1 MIICLSLVLLVLLL
15 VLGVP
20 IPFAFL
26 GTALLLIFTGDY
38 DPSFLLPYG
47 YSKMNTVVILAIP
60 LFIIAGGLIN
70 RAQVGDKLVSLV
82 EVFVGR
88 IRGGL
93 GAIGIVSCAVFGSIT
108 GSACATL
115 SAIGSIMFPKLA
127 AARYPRGHSAAIM
140 ASSAVLGMLIPPSS
154 IMILYAWVGQAPVL
168 ACFLSSLIPG
178 LILTFLLCVCN
189 VFMLRKNKDIQVEAP
204 MPSGALRKEFFK
216 RAWSGVP
223 ALTMPLLVLGGIYGG
238 FVTPTEAAALSVIYV
253 LPLGFLVYRGLTLRG
268 AWDVMKESIV
278 TTGTIM
284 LMLYCIMIL
293 SRIYIM
299 EDLPNII
306 LDSLTAI
313 SDNKVVLMLM
323 INLFMVII
331 GMLMDDV
338 SAVLLVTPILV
349 PVVVGLGI
357 SPVHF
362 AAIVGVNLG
371 MGNITPP
378 TAPLLYLSTK
388 LNGASFGETIGP
400 TIKLILFAWIPT
412 LLITT
417 YVPALSLWLPRLLLG
432 GKY

>member
-1 MIICLSLVLLVLLL
+1 MFITLSLVLLVALLI
-15 VLGVP
+15 LGVP

-26 GTALLLIFTGDY
+26 GTALLLIVTGEY

-70 RAQVGDKLVSLV
+70 RAHVGDKLVTLV
-82 EVFVGR
+82 EIFVGR

-93 GAIGIVSCAVFGSIT
+93 GVIGVVSCAVFGSIT

-127 AARYPRGHSAAIM
+127 NARYPRGHSAAIM
-140 ASSAVLGMLIPPSS
+140 ANSAVLGMLIPPSS

-168 ACFLSSLIPG
+168 ACFLSSLVPG
-178 LILTFLLCVCN
+178 LILTFLICLCN
-189 VFMLRKNKDIQVEAP
+189 VLMLRGNKDIVVEAP
-204 MPSGALRKEFFK
+204 MPAGTLKKEFFK
-216 RAWSGVP
+216 RTWAGIP
-223 ALTMPLLVLGGIYGG
+223 ALSMPVLVLGGIYGG

-253 LPLGFLVYRGLTLRG
+253 LPLGFLVYKGLTLRG
-268 AWDVMKESIV
+268 TLDVLKESII

-299 EDLPNII
+299 EDLPSLI
-306 LDSLTAI
+306 LDSLTVI
-313 SDNKVVLMLM
+313 SDNKIVLMLM

-349 PVVVGLGI
+349 PVVVDLGI

-378 TAPLLYLSTK
+378 TAPLLYLSSK
-388 LNGASFGETIGP
+388 LNGATMAETIGP
-400 TIKLILFAWIPT
+400 TLKLILFAWIPT
-412 LLITT
+412 LLLTT
-417 YVPALSLWLPRLLLG
+417 YVPDLALWLPRLLLG
-432 GKY
+432 GTY

>member
-1 MIICLSLVLLVLLL
+1 MTVALALVLLL
-15 VLGVP
+15 LLLVIGVP
-20 IPFAFL
+20 IPFSFL
-26 GTALLLIFTGDY
+26 GSALFLILTEGY
-38 DPSFLLPYG
+38 DPSFLLPFG
-47 YSKMNTVVILAIP
+47 YSKMNTIVILAIP

-70 RAQVGDKLVSLV
+70 RAQIGDKLVSLV
-82 EVFVGR
+82 EMFVGR

-127 AARYPRGHSAAIM
+127 RDGYPRGHSSAIM

-168 ACFLSSLIPG
+168 ACFLSSFIPG
-178 LILTFLLCVCN
+178 IILTVLLCICN
-189 VFMLRKNKDIQVEAP
+189 MVMLRKHDIA
-204 MPSGALRKEFFK
+204 MPAALPKGTYAKELLRRTGSGT
-216 RAWSGVP
+216 P
-223 ALTMPLLVLGGIYGG
+223 ALLLPVLVLGGIYGG
-238 FVTPTEAAALSVIYV
+238 FVTPTEAAALSVVYVIPVGFFIYK
-253 LPLGFLVYRGLTLRG
+253 GLTVRG
-268 AWDVMKESIV
+268 TFEVLKESVV
-278 TTGTIM
+278 TTGAIM

-299 EDLPNII
+299 EDLPGLI
-306 LDSLTAI
+306 LDNLTAI
-313 SDNKVVLMLM
+313 SENTIVLMLM

-349 PVVVGLGI
+349 PVVVDLGV

-362 AAIVGVNLG
+362 AAIVGVNIG

-378 TAPLLYLSTK
+378 TAPLLYLSAQ
-388 LNGASFGETIGP
+388 LNGASVSETIKP
-400 TIKLILFAWIPT
+400 TLVLILFAWIPT
-412 LLITT
+412 LLLTT
-417 YVPALSLWLPRLLLG
+417 YVPALSLWLPRLILG
-432 GKY
+432 GSY